1 MGRGFLLLL
10 FVCVSV
16 YSQGTN
22 ATLEGQVTDPSGGVI
37 AGAVVKVVSA
47 NTGFTQIQTTTNA
60 GAYHLSLPV
69 GPYELR
75 VSAANF
81 GEYVRPGI
89 QLEVSRT
96 ARIDVQLQVAKEKET
111 VNVDARAPLVD
122 AGSNVIG
129 NVVTGRELV
138 DLPLNGRNFTQLG
151 LLQPGVAP
159 MTAGLVEAGGSLRGG
174 QAYAVNGQRPESNN
188 YLLDGV
194 TNVNRV
200 DGGYALKTPVD
211 AIHEFRILTE
221 TAPAE
226 YGGTSGATTTVVTRS
241 GSNQVHGTVYEFLRN
256 DALDARNF
264 FASSVEP

>member
-1 MGRGFLLLL
+1 MKRGFLLLL
-10 FVCVSV
+10 FVCVPV

-37 AGAVVKVVSA
+37 AGAVVKAVSA
-47 NTGFTQIQTTTNA
+47 NTGFTQIQATTNA

-81 GEYVRPGI
+81 SEYVRSGI

-96 ARIDVQLQVAKEKET
+96 ARIDVQLQVTKEKET

-122 AGSNVIG
+122 VGSNVIG

-138 DLPLNGRNFTQLG
+138 ELPLNGRNFTQLG

-159 MTAGLVEAGGSLRGG
+159 MTAGLAEAGGSLRGG

-211 AIHEFRILTE
+211 AITNFVFLPRLRRG
-221 TAPAE
+221 TAHQR
-226 YGGTSGATTTVVTRS
+226 ATPRW
-241 GSNQVHGTVYEFLRN
+241 
-256 DALDARNF
+256 
-264 FASSVEP
+264 